1 MNSTLDMTKIR
12 QLNLFEKLT
21 GVSTKS
27 CFVYNNVIIFG
38 VYPEAVSRAIGEA
51 GRNVKRISAII
62 GKKIKVVGI
71 PRNSME
77 AKNFIINIIEPIE
90 VREIEITEKELII
103 ATYKQNK
110 ASLIGRNK
118 TRLEELKLIV
128 KEQLGKELRII

>member
-21 GVSTKS
+21 GISTKS
-27 CFVYNNVIIFG
+27 CFIYNNAIIFA
-38 VYPEAVSRAIGEA
+38 VFPEFISRAIGES
-51 GRNVKRISAII
+51 GRNVKRISAIL

-77 AKNFIINIIEPIE
+77 IKNFIANIISPLE
-90 VREIEITEKELII
+90 VKEVEITEKELII
-103 ATYKQNK
+103 TAYKQNK

-118 TRLEELKLIV
+118 TRLEELELIV